1 MENTIRPLL
10 DSAEIMQVLKISE
23 ATLVRMKKRK
33 EIPWVKVGASHRY
46 DLEKVL
52 RAMGVP
58 AKNRII

>member
-1 MENTIRPLL
+1 LL